1 MKILIIGIL
10 GQDGTILTN
19 LLKNDHKI
27 FGVTHKN
34 SLSEKIL
41 SFENKNKIKIESLDL
56 KDYDVCEDLIKRIL
70 PDVIVNFAGITN
82 IFSPWDDQI
91 KLVDQNIKIPLNMLN
106 GIKNVDD
113 RIFFFQASS
122 SLMFGQSKEM
132 EITEFSEL
140 SPIYPYGLSKSF
152 IHGLMNEYRKNLN
165 LNCSSG
171 IFFNHDSYY
180 RGENFLTKKISIF
193 LKKLQDGEKN
203 KLYLGDLNGFVDIS
217 HAYDFMSGVKLII
230 ENKISDNFIF
240 SSGNLIKLYDLVKLF
255 FDQENLNMDD
265 YVVFDQNYIRK
276 KQIKIYGNN
285 QKLTSIGWKPKF
297 NTELLVKDMLKM
309 EKNYGNTIS

>member
-1 MKILIIGIL
+1 M
-10 GQDGTILTN
+10 
-19 LLKNDHKI
+19 
-27 FGVTHKN
+27 
-34 SLSEKIL
+34 
-41 SFENKNKIKIESLDL
+41 
-56 KDYDVCEDLIKRIL
+56 
-70 PDVIVNFAGITN
+70 
-82 IFSPWDDQI
+82 
-91 KLVDQNIKIPLNMLN
+91 
-106 GIKNVDD
+106 
-113 RIFFFQASS
+113 
-122 SLMFGQSKEM
+122 
-132 EITEFSEL
+132 
-140 SPIYPYGLSKSF
+140 
-152 IHGLMNEYRKNLN
+152 
-165 LNCSSG
+165 
-171 IFFNHDSYY
+171 
-180 RGENFLTKKISIF
+180 IF

-285 QKLTSIGWKPKF
+285 QKLISIGWKPKF
-297 NTELLVKDMLKM
+297 NTELLIKDMLKM